1 LLNRAHAYVAVAD
14 DNLNAGKQPDADVN
28 AGFYNYPVLMAA
40 VK

>member
-1 LLNRAHAYVAVAD
+1 LRNRAHAYEAVAD